1 MKEGNTKVPVFY
13 QFVDKLEKVD
23 KETSIHQEM
32 LEDYELIQYDM
43 LEGEQYSKVLFE
55 K

>member
-1 MKEGNTKVPVFY
+1 M
-13 QFVDKLEKVD
+13 DKLEKVD